1 MKIGIGIAGIVL
13 GLVALLNINKSFSE
27 PPSPSVT
34 TQATIKEVYDG
45 DTVVVVFNKEAR
57 IRMLDCWAK
66 EIRTTDPIEKEEGL
80 KAKKFLQS
88 MLQKGDEVLVQIP
101 TTHRLQDSMT
111 FGRLLAYLWKDVD
124 GDGKMENLS
133 EEMVKQGYA
142 TQEKEN

>member
-1 MKIGIGIAGIVL
+1 MKL
-13 GLVALLNINKSFSE
+13 GLCIIITLSTVFLFFNHRQSIAE
-27 PPSPSVT
+27 PQQNVT
-34 TQATIKEVYDG
+34 TKAIIKSVYDG
-45 DTVVVVFNKEAR
+45 DTVVVIFQKEAR

-88 MLQKGDEVLVQIP
+88 ILQEGDEVLVQIP

-124 GDGKMENLS
+124 GEGKMDNLS